1 MVASLKAYAH
11 SKDLLHQHLTKEEE
25 ITGSPLVAGN
35 RVMLLED
42 GPNTYTAMV
51 KVMQS
56 AKDHINMETFIF
68 DDDVEDALPCD
79 PRQRIR
85 GTAC

>member
-1 MVASLKAYAH
+1 
-11 SKDLLHQHLTKEEE
+11 
-25 ITGSPLVAGN
+25 
-35 RVMLLED
+35 MLLED